1 MPVQAGA
8 DPVSL
13 SSTKRTP
20 LHEACAGGHDRV
32 LQLLLDYTRDFDL
45 KDVDGR
51 TPSHIAA
58 FHGEVK
64 CLEILVDKGQW
75 QVKSRNTRRRCMVG
89 LILSLWPIH
98 LAAMR

>member
-64 CLEILVDKGQW
+64 CLEILVDKGTTYD
-75 QVKSRNTRRRCMVG
+75 VCDVFV
-89 LILSLWPIH
+89 
-98 LAAMR
+98 A